1 MIDIGAFRDTLAQ
14 YRKHGWQLARVLLT
28 EEPSPEFLALIGNSP
43 VHSSA
48 IDAAWFTRSAL
59 PGTTT
64 WELRY
69 LGPSPLALVSVVG
82 EDADLEAEL
91 EFQQERLVE
100 MVSRKIPSKE
110 GKNGTS

>member
-1 MIDIGAFRDTLAQ
+1 MIDTSVFRDTLAL
-14 YRKHGWQLARVLLT
+14 YEKHGWQLARLLLT
-28 EEPSPEFLALIGNSP
+28 EEPSPELSSLAGSAS

-48 IDAAWFTRSAL
+48 FDAAWFTRSSQ

-100 MVSRKIPSKE
+100 MVSRKMPSE
-110 GKNGTS
+110 ERKNGTS

>member
-1 MIDIGAFRDTLAQ
+1 MIDIGTFSDTLAQ
-14 YRKHGWQLARVLLT
+14 YRKHGWQLARLLVNG
-28 EEPSPEFLALIGNSP
+28 EPSPELSGLIGSAS
-43 VHSSA
+43 VHESA
-48 IDAAWFTRSAL
+48 FDAAWFTRSAL

-82 EDADLEAEL
+82 EDADLDAEL

>member
-1 MIDIGAFRDTLAQ
+1 MIDIGTFSETLAQ
-14 YRKHGWQLARVLLT
+14 YRKHGWQLARLLVNG
-28 EEPSPEFLALIGNSP
+28 EPSPELSGLIGSAS
-43 VHSSA
+43 VHDAA